1 MDECVPDFLI
11 EVVQALN
18 SLDADLGKLEERPVD
33 AALISNAFRMFHN
46 IKGTCGFLGLSK
58 MGQICHATEGM
69 LSLVRSRALPPTPY
83 IIATLRRSVAA
94 MRSIVEA
101 IESSGDEGDSDGG
114 LLAELCAL
122 HSPALSQNASID
134 PISLQA
140 LFATTSGPPDPSL
153 PPVAGVTSSA
163 MGRDPLVQMHE
174 GFPSTGT
181 SGQRIG
187 DIWSMLARVT
197 RDLASKLGKKIAL
210 VQEGADIE
218 LNRQVLNLI
227 RDPLIHLVRNAAD
240 HGLELPEVRQASGKS
255 RVGQIRLRA
264 FYDGDFVVIAIED
277 DGRGLDAE
285 MIRRKA
291 AEHRLAT
298 ETELLA
304 MSDRIVFRFVLLP
317 GFSTLDEVT
326 SISGRGVGLDVVRNN
341 VEAIGGDVGIESW
354 PNKGTS
360 FSIRIPMHREIY
372 PSLVPSGSNASA
384 SASEII
390 AVL

>member
-1 MDECVPDFLI
+1 
-11 EVVQALN
+11 
-18 SLDADLGKLEERPVD
+18 
-33 AALISNAFRMFHN
+33 
-46 IKGTCGFLGLSK
+46 
-58 MGQICHATEGM
+58 
-69 LSLVRSRALPPTPY
+69 
-83 IIATLRRSVAA
+83 
-94 MRSIVEA
+94 
-101 IESSGDEGDSDGG
+101 
-114 LLAELCAL
+114 
-122 HSPALSQNASID
+122 
-134 PISLQA
+134 
-140 LFATTSGPPDPSL
+140 
-153 PPVAGVTSSA
+153 
-163 MGRDPLVQMHE
+163 
-174 GFPSTGT
+174 
-181 SGQRIG
+181 
-187 DIWSMLARVT
+187 MLARVT